1 MPVRRDRGDAR
12 SELDVAVGE
21 APVDAVVVVVDAA
34 QRLGLGRPHGERVV
48 ELTALQVHRGVL
60 GEPAQPAGMVV
71 VQVAQRHRDHIVRV
85 DPDQLERSLDGVAGV
100 ADQLVLDVHVGQPT
114 PQLAV
119 EQDRRVEPGVE
130 QEPPAVHLQQ
140 DPRAPARAAA
150 RRADAPCTEML
161 LGMCS
166 HPNVNGTIRR
176 TPEPDMPRGYAAPAH
191 PRRAAASSWSC
202 RGPPSSGPSS
212 DSPRDQRRGR
222 MLAVAER
229 RGRISEA
236 QARRFLDLLAQL
248 PIGVDTL
255 PVDPDVV
262 LGVCRGH
269 GLSAHDAAYLLL
281 AERTGAVLATLD
293 VDLAAAARRA
303 GVEVLTDR

>member
-1 MPVRRDRGDAR
+1 
-12 SELDVAVGE
+12 
-21 APVDAVVVVVDAA
+21 
-34 QRLGLGRPHGERVV
+34 
-48 ELTALQVHRGVL
+48 
-60 GEPAQPAGMVV
+60 
-71 VQVAQRHRDHIVRV
+71 
-85 DPDQLERSLDGVAGV
+85 
-100 ADQLVLDVHVGQPT
+100 
-114 PQLAV
+114 
-119 EQDRRVEPGVE
+119 
-130 QEPPAVHLQQ
+130 
-140 DPRAPARAAA
+140 
-150 RRADAPCTEML
+150 
-161 LGMCS
+161 
-166 HPNVNGTIRR
+166 
-176 TPEPDMPRGYAAPAH
+176 MPRGYAATDP
-191 PRRAAASSWSC
+191 PPTGGGLVLVVPWSTDE
-202 RGPPSSGPSS
+202 RTSS
-212 DSPRDQRRGR
+212 DSPRDRRRGR